1 MLNEEK
7 EICIPM
13 EELSQTEDSALET
26 IQTKIELLS
35 IGGINIDSE
44 FVDCNFTFEYT
55 YNDYIEDPID
65 FMIENCIEVY
75 SSSEI
80 CSKHYDG
87 KIKKVWRY
95 QAKIKIMNDT
105 EHIPYNNVYLIINMI
120 LKNSYCE
127 GANYTVVRSRESDAI
142 NYNYTSKLLKKT
154 YIITPDEICSVAYI
168 WIYNLSNVEHMIKY
182 MLIPTLLTLLLQ
194 LTHRIKEESYGDFV
208 GVAATLLLGDIAL
221 LFTIPE
227 TNTLIISEKIIY
239 LNFMLKMALGTFAF
253 YDWDVYF
260 GEKYYSGIGHY
271 RIDVIMTTITIIIIL
286 VYALYT
292 LFHSLKRIKQT
303 EHIIG
308 HYAESNKI
316 MVLDLDSFC
325 EQNIE
330 FTGKIEYTVREF
342 LSFICGCLRNYCR
355 CRFSC
360 VNE

>member
-1 MLNEEK
+1 MLHEEK

-13 EELSQTEDSALET
+13 EELSQVENSALET

-80 CSKHYDG
+80 CSKQYDG

-105 EHIPYNNVYLIINMI
+105 EHIPYNNIYLIINMI
-120 LKNSYCE
+120 LKNSYCD
-127 GANYTVVRSRESDAI
+127 GANYIIISKESDAI

-154 YIITPDEICSVAYI
+154 YIITPTEVCSVAYI

-194 LTHRIKEESYGDFV
+194 LTHRIKEASYGDFV

-227 TNTLIISEKIIY
+227 TNTLIISEKLIY
-239 LNFMLKMALGTFAF
+239 LNFMIKIALGTFAF
-253 YDWDVYF
+253 YDWDVFF
-260 GEKYYSGIGHY
+260 GKNYDNGIGHY
-271 RIDVIMTTITIIIIL
+271 RIDVVMTTITIIIVV
-286 VYALYT
+286 VYTLYT

-303 EHIIG
+303 DHIIDY
-308 HYAESNKI
+308 YAKNNKI
-316 MVLDLDSFC
+316 VIWDLDSFC
-325 EQNIE
+325 
-330 FTGKIEYTVREF
+330 GKHLECVDYVGYSIQEF
-342 LSFICGCLRNYCR
+342 LSFIYSCAKNYCR

-360 VNE
+360 INNS